1 MGAQYGQ
8 PYQVEDVLGLKTSKK
23 DTKKGF
29 FIEAGAAGMVLKRCI
44 LAFSIYDD
52 ELAQATPIPS
62 Y

>member
-29 FIEAGAAGMVLKRCI
+29 FIEAGAAGIVLK
-44 LAFSIYDD
+44 
-52 ELAQATPIPS
+52 
-62 Y
+62 